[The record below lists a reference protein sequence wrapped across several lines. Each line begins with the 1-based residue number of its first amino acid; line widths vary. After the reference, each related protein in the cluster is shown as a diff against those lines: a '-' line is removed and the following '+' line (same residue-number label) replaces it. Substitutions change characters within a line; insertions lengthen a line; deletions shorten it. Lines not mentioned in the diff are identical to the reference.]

1 MIMVE
6 NCIAN
11 QRYHCS
17 IVYNFLQ
24 FSSIQ
29 KKKKRIKGKER
40 LLDKRCG
47 TLPYVAPE
55 ILVRPYSAAA
65 ADIWSCGIV
74 LVAMLSGGKPN
85 YFLLI
90 FFLRYFVYFL
100 IQYKFEYFIC
110 LLCVLRLYCF
120 PICIIIFI
128 FTFPCYSK
136 PNRKCFYGKI
146 NNNCDRERKSER
158 STRKKASTKQSLDRN
173 RIEFHSSVW
182 NQVLLLYGS
191 HSINKVNDKIEEN
204 KQKQKLFFKGNW
216 NYTEYAF
223 CNWYTKDTSFISRLA
238 LSSSSHVCK
247 RCSCCCFLFDSC
259 SSRKCVC
266 DA

>member
-1 MIMVE
+1 MTIWRFPILAWLPCSGRYPFLFFIQFFSE
-6 NCIAN
+6 FFFRWLWLKIASPIN
-11 QRYHCS
+11 GI
-17 IVYNFLQ
+17 IVALYIIFSNFLL
-24 FSSIQ
+24 SK

-204 KQKQKLFFKGNW
+204 KQKQKLFF
-216 NYTEYAF
+216 
-223 CNWYTKDTSFISRLA
+223 
-238 LSSSSHVCK
+238 
-247 RCSCCCFLFDSC
+247 
-259 SSRKCVC
+259 
-266 DA
+266 